1 MVNFFIEDY
10 NRRSKKI
17 RSKLINPKVFK
28 EEQVK
33 ATFESLE
40 DEVIALSYG
49 MNNDSKIIIKVDPK
63 KWAEASLEKKWYIL
77 YHELGHD
84 ILNLEHGEGG
94 KMMFNFADKEYSWD
108 DFIEDKKYMLSN
120 N

>member
-1 MVNFFIEDY
+1 
-10 NRRSKKI
+10 
-17 RSKLINPKVFK
+17 
-28 EEQVK
+28 
-33 ATFESLE
+33 
-40 DEVIALSYG
+40 EVIALSYG